1 MRIAP
6 VSCGGR
12 GVIWNETAARK
23 GELMEIAG
31 LQKLSLVDYP
41 GLMAATVFLPGCD
54 FRCPFCHNASLV
66 APQGG
71 AGFPAAD
78 EDAFW
83 AFLEKRRGV
92 LQGVC
97 ISGGEPLL
105 RDGLAQLCGRIK
117 EMGYRV
123 KLDTNGAHPQRLAA
137 LIDAGLLDYAAMD
150 VKASRAH
157 YARAAGLRDDAAPE
171 VVRAVQ
177 ESARLLMEGPIA
189 YEFRTTVVRE
199 LHDMAHL
206 EAMADELRGA
216 QAWYLQRYADSP
228 DVLAGPGVLSAYD
241 EAAMARIVERL
252 ASRAPFVRLRGV

>member
-1 MRIAP
+1 
-6 VSCGGR
+6 
-12 GVIWNETAARK
+12 
-23 GELMEIAG
+23 MEIAG

-71 AGFPAAD
+71 AGFPTVD

-137 LIDAGLLDYAAMD
+137 LVDAGLIDYAAMD
-150 VKASRAH
+150 VKASRER
-157 YARAAGLRDDAAPE
+157 YAQAAGLRDDAAPG

-199 LHDMAHL
+199 LHDMARL

-216 QAWYLQRYADSP
+216 RAWYLQRYADSP
-228 DVLAGPGVLSAYD
+228 DVLAGQGVLSAYD

-252 ASRAPFVRLRGV
+252 VSRAPFVRLRGV